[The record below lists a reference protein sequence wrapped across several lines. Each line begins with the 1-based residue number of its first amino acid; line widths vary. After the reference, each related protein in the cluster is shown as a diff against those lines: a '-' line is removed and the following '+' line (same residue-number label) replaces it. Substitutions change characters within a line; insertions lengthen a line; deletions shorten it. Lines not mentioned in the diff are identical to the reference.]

1 MKKQVFCV
9 LLFMLTSL
17 LCFSQQGMESTLSDI
32 SLSSAS
38 ERLPP
43 ITYNRLLLAMS
54 NPEYPVMPGDV
65 YKLTYLSSHQIFSME
80 VIVGSDFIINLAI
93 FGKINARNMTF
104 NKIRSIVEQK
114 VEQAYPGSTPSLI
127 LVSVGSFQVYL
138 TGEVKQSVNIAAWG
152 LTLLSEV
159 VGQHLTPYS
168 SNRDI
173 EVLPEEGR
181 KRQYDLFK
189 AERFGMKEEDP
200 YLKPGDTIIISKRDR
215 AVRIAGEVRRPGQYE
230 LLRWEGLQEL
240 IQYYGDAFTELA
252 DKSRIKIDRFITGSD
267 KPAETLYLDLS
278 KGYDDEFM
286 LKDLDVVAVP
296 AKIDRLPIVYFE
308 GALGK
313 QLETEGG
320 QVVDTPNK
328 VTYRFKE
335 GETLYSALSAIRGS
349 ISPNAD
355 LPNAFITREG
365 ESRIISIN
373 LQKLLYNYDPA
384 DDLMLKPFDRIVIPF
399 GIFEIFI
406 KGEVANSHW
415 AVVKSLTRLSQFVD
429 NSLIKYS
436 SIRDIEIVS
445 RNGESKSYDL
455 FKAKRFGVKEEDP
468 YLKPGDTIIVSKR
481 DREVSIS
488 GEVRRPGKYQLLSG
502 EGVKEL
508 IQYYGDA
515 FTELAAKSRVKIDRL
530 VTGSDKPAEI
540 LYLDLSKSYDDE
552 FMLKDLDVVVVPTN
566 IDKLPVVYFEG
577 ALGKELETEGGQ
589 AETSN
594 KITYRFK
601 EGETLYSVLFA
612 LRGSISPVADLA
624 NSFIIRVGQAEMIPI
639 NIEKLLYD
647 YNVADDIGLK
657 PYDSIIIPFKQF
669 FVTVSG
675 AVVSP
680 GRYPYVP
687 HRTHE
692 YYVNLAGGIDHDKNT
707 NNKVV
712 IRDMEEV
719 LRTTEAIIQPED
731 RIYVPANSFFY
742 NFNKYFPFITTGLT
756 LGITIM
762 NIFLLMGN

>member
-189 AERFGMKEEDP
+189 AKRFGM
-200 YLKPGDTIIISKRDR
+200 
-215 AVRIAGEVRRPGQYE
+215 
-230 LLRWEGLQEL
+230 
-240 IQYYGDAFTELA
+240 
-252 DKSRIKIDRFITGSD
+252 
-267 KPAETLYLDLS
+267 
-278 KGYDDEFM
+278 
-286 LKDLDVVAVP
+286 
-296 AKIDRLPIVYFE
+296 
-308 GALGK
+308 
-313 QLETEGG
+313 
-320 QVVDTPNK
+320 
-328 VTYRFKE
+328 
-335 GETLYSALSAIRGS
+335 
-349 ISPNAD
+349 
-355 LPNAFITREG
+355 
-365 ESRIISIN
+365 
-373 LQKLLYNYDPA
+373 
-384 DDLMLKPFDRIVIPF
+384 
-399 GIFEIFI
+399 
-406 KGEVANSHW
+406 
-415 AVVKSLTRLSQFVD
+415 
-429 NSLIKYS
+429 
-436 SIRDIEIVS
+436 
-445 RNGESKSYDL
+445 
-455 FKAKRFGVKEEDP
+455 KEEDP

-488 GEVRRPGKYQLLSG
+488 GEVRRPGQYQLLPG

-552 FMLKDLDVVVVPTN
+552 FMLKDLDVVVVPTK
-566 IDKLPVVYFEG
+566 IDRLPIVYFEG
-577 ALGKELETEGGQ
+577 ALGKQLETEEQRELFEREFWLTRDPTPGTTANERKDEHDERVAYANKFLGRGSLKEGWNTDRGKMYIILGKPKQISRYPSGGQ
-589 AETSN
+589 VYPLELWFFQAFREFTE
-594 KITYRFK
+594 K
-601 EGETLYSVLFA
+601 
-612 LRGSISPVADLA
+612 
-624 NSFIIRVGQAEMIPI
+624 VGIVG
-639 NIEKLLYD
+639 K
-647 YNVADDIGLK
+647 
-657 PYDSIIIPFKQF
+657 DSSDF
-669 FVTVSG
+669 
-675 AVVSP
+675 
-680 GRYPYVP
+680 
-687 HRTHE
+687 
-692 YYVNLAGGIDHDKNT
+692 DKY
-707 NNKVV
+707 
-712 IRDMEEV
+712 I
-719 LRTTEAIIQPED
+719 L
-731 RIYVPANSFFY
+731 
-742 NFNKYFPFITTGLT
+742 
-756 LGITIM
+756 
-762 NIFLLMGN
+762 